1 MPTPEELIRQAAALL
16 EQAGQMSKQYTEADL
31 KTMTP
36 QQIVDA
42 KDNGQLDNLLGRTN

>member
-1 MPTPEELIRQAAALL
+1 MPTPEELIAQAARLL
-16 EQAGQMSKQYTEADL
+16 EQAGELSKQYTDADI

-42 KDNGQLDNLLGRTN
+42 RKNGQLDTILGRNK